1 MFSFFRQFLTPLA
14 SQANNEV
21 ITENFKIIFTLPWDF
36 IRNKMKKEALT
47 LHDSDPRVIAARNAE
62 RELFG
67 FYGLDAK
74 EHYVFLPEQGIKI
87 RVLEMG
93 SGEPLV
99 IVPGNTGD
107 AFPLASLLAE
117 LKGRHIIAINRPGG
131 GLSEGMDH
139 YTVDI
144 REFAVKTLDTVLE
157 SFGLENVDI
166 VAHSM
171 GAHWSLW
178 LAMDRPK
185 RVRSLTLL
193 GNPGNVMQ
201 GKPPLL
207 LRLITKPPLNKL
219 FFRLLIPSDKN
230 KALRSFKA
238 MGHSSQTISRLPR
251 ALGDCYFY
259 FWRLPHY
266 LISAMSLME
275 NTAPK
280 IDDQQ
285 LKHVLHPTMLILGT
299 KDSFASV
306 EIGEDIVA
314 ALPSGTF
321 RAIDGA
327 GHLPWL
333 ENPAACARLI
343 QDFLGK

>member
-1 MFSFFRQFLTPLA
+1 
-14 SQANNEV
+14 
-21 ITENFKIIFTLPWDF
+21 
-36 IRNKMKKEALT
+36 MKNEALT
-47 LHDSDPRVIAARNAE
+47 LEDGDPKVIAARNAE

-67 FYGLDAK
+67 FYGLQAK
-74 EHYVFLPEQGIKI
+74 EHYVVLSEQGIKV
-87 RVLEMG
+87 RVLEIG
-93 SGEPLV
+93 SGEALI

-107 AFPLASLLAE
+107 AFPLASLMAE

-139 YTVDI
+139 NTVDI
-144 REFAVKTLDTVLE
+144 REFAVKTLDRVLE
-157 SFGLENVDI
+157 TFGLENVDV

-193 GNPGNVMQ
+193 GNPGNVMN

-207 LRLITKPPLNKL
+207 LRLIAKPPLNKL
-219 FFRLLIPSDKN
+219 FFQLLIPSTKN
-230 KALRSFKA
+230 KALRSLEA
-238 MGHSSQTISRLPR
+238 IGHSSETISRLPQ
-251 ALGDCYFY
+251 ALADCYFY
-259 FWRLPHY
+259 FTRLPHY

-280 IDDQQ
+280 IDEQQ
-285 LKHVLHPTMLILGT
+285 LKHVLQPAMLILGT
-299 KDSFASV
+299 KDNFASV
-306 EIGEDIVA
+306 ETGQHIVA
-314 ALPSGTF
+314 ALPNGTF
-321 RAIDGA
+321 HAIEGA

-333 ENPAACARLI
+333 ENPATCGRLI
-343 QDFLGK
+343 QDFI